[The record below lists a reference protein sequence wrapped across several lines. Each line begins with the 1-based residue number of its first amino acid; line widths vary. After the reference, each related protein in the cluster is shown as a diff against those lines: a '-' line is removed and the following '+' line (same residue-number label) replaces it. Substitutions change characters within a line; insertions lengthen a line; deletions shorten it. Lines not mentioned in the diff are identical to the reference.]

1 MDSRSSGPICAETRA
16 SRARP
21 VAHRARTA
29 RVARV
34 ARIVA
39 RIVIARVV
47 VGIVVVG
54 IVAPSRSRAGAA
66 PAPRRSRDRSRVS
79 SSTLARA
86 IGLDAR
92 NARDRS
98 RDARDDDRSTRR
110 SIARFELEPRAGD
123 RSRRSKRARS
133 IARVAMR
140 RSRAIARSDPKPT
153 ADRRH

>member
-66 PAPRRSRDRSRVS
+66 PAPRRSRDAS
-79 SSTLARA
+79 
-86 IGLDAR
+86 I
-92 NARDRS
+92 ARDR
-98 RDARDDDRSTRR
+98 
-110 SIARFELEPRAGD
+110 
-123 RSRRSKRARS
+123 
-133 IARVAMR
+133 
-140 RSRAIARSDPKPT
+140 AI
-153 ADRRH
+153 